1 MLLLLSLCIHIQRN
15 STARIQYLKKETRK
29 KARSVYVC
37 TKKKSNNMP
46 YPKKKRTSKLV
57 FSVQIQEKKIMF
69 LRNFFTYI
77 NKNETEEKEF
87 SMGFFPIQ
95 CDKKEKR
102 KCM

>member
-1 MLLLLSLCIHIQRN
+1 
-15 STARIQYLKKETRK
+15 
-29 KARSVYVC
+29 
-37 TKKKSNNMP
+37 MP

-69 LRNFFTYI
+69 SRNFFTYI

-95 CDKKEKR
+95 CDKKEKKKMYVSVHKQQR
-102 KCM
+102 QINKQM